1 MRAYAYI
8 LIVMHISHEYIFHF
22 WSIRAGI
29 PVEPTELTVQDI
41 SAVSANVSFT
51 IAYIAIT
58 QETYMVMY
66 GIDMDDLD
74 MSSDTVNSLSDDATN
89 QSYFV
94 VLDNLAGA
102 TTYYY
107 QVVSENVYSTSSSDT
122 SSFTTL
128 EGGIP
133 LNCFIACSH
142 NLYVHL
148 IFCQLFWQCQVVHH
162 STFQ

>member
-1 MRAYAYI
+1 M
-8 LIVMHISHEYIFHF
+8 YIFFHF
-22 WSIRAGI
+22 CLICAGI
-29 PVEPTELTVQDI
+29 PVEPTELMAQDI

-51 IAYIAIT
+51 IASIAIT
-58 QETYMVMY
+58 QETYVVMY
-66 GIDMDDLD
+66 GIDMDNLD

-89 QSYFV
+89 QSYSV

-133 LNCFIACSH
+133 LSCLLPAHITCMFTRYIA
-142 NLYVHL
+142 N
-148 IFCQLFWQCQVVHH
+148 FFWQCQVVHH